1 MKRLVAM
8 ILGGLLAGNAG
19 AYPLDGYDRTGI
31 ARLHAFHTVQRS
43 LV

>member
-1 MKRLVAM
+1 MKRMVAM

-31 ARLHAFHTVQRS
+31 ARLHAFQMV
-43 LV
+43 